1 MLKLAHRSAH
11 VTSCVLSIVVS
22 SFAACPILQ
31 KKCTDVEYGQRR
43 PLLWY
48 RDTQG
53 TLLCQPCSASCMM
66 ALKEA
71 GVSEEKARK
80 AAEAVASY
88 DTRFATLD
96 GKVETLRAEL
106 KGEMAWVKWML
117 G

>member
-1 MLKLAHRSAH
+1 
-11 VTSCVLSIVVS
+11 
-22 SFAACPILQ
+22 
-31 KKCTDVEYGQRR
+31 
-43 PLLWY
+43 
-48 RDTQG
+48 
-53 TLLCQPCSASCMM
+53 M

-80 AAEAVASY
+80 AAEAVANY

-117 G
+117 GTNIILTLGVLWRLLK

>member
-1 MLKLAHRSAH
+1 
-11 VTSCVLSIVVS
+11 
-22 SFAACPILQ
+22 
-31 KKCTDVEYGQRR
+31 
-43 PLLWY
+43 
-48 RDTQG
+48 
-53 TLLCQPCSASCMM
+53 MM

-80 AAEAVASY
+80 AAEAVANY

-117 G
+117 GTNIILTLGVLWRLLK

>member
-1 MLKLAHRSAH
+1 MPAMLSELY
-11 VTSCVLSIVVS
+11 
-22 SFAACPILQ
+22 
-31 KKCTDVEYGQRR
+31 D
-43 PLLWY
+43 
-48 RDTQG
+48 
-53 TLLCQPCSASCMM
+53 

-117 G
+117 GTEIVLTLGVLWRLLK